1 MLARWAL
8 PLSMVLLLGLTGCS
22 PTYDWREVDLAAGA
36 VRAAFPGRVQQDT
49 REISLD
55 GQLLRFTLTT
65 ARAGGAIF
73 AVGYAPWPGGA
84 GAADPA
90 MRARLKQALLRSLYD
105 NVAAGEPPAAVPSG
119 EEVELHG
126 TAAGKP
132 VWLLARVWA
141 LDTMLLEAVAAG
153 PQDELPFAPARE
165 FVRAVRVRP
174 GG

>member
-1 MLARWAL
+1 
-8 PLSMVLLLGLTGCS
+8 MVVLLGLSACS
-22 PTYDWREVDLAAGA
+22 PTYDWREVEIAQGA
-36 VRAAFPGRVQQDT
+36 VRAAFPGRVQYDT
-49 REISLD
+49 REVTLD
-55 GQLLRFTLTT
+55 GQPLRFTLAT

-84 GAADPA
+84 DAAAPA
-90 MRARLKQALLRSLYD
+90 LRARLKQALLRSLYD
-105 NVAAGEPPAAVPSG
+105 NVGAGEPPAAVPSG

-141 LDTMLLEAVAAG
+141 VDSMLVEAVAAG
-153 PQDELPFAPARE
+153 PQGDLPAAPAQE
-165 FVRAVRVRP
+165 FVRSVRVRD